1 MASPTLQ
8 PRVPLAPLTTLGV
21 GGPCDQMAE
30 VQSSDLP
37 SVLEQAREQEQAVLL
52 LGGGSNLLVA
62 DAGFRGLV
70 MRLGDKTR
78 SVSAFEDRV
87 QVRVGAGVVWDDLVA
102 WATEQGLGGLECLSG
117 IPGLVGAAPMQN
129 IGAYGQ
135 EVGESLVSVDAVDIQ
150 TGEGRRFSTA
160 ECELGY
166 RTSRFK
172 HRERGQWAVTSVT
185 LALAR
190 GGTPALRY
198 AELARR
204 AAKDLGPS
212 PSVQG
217 VRELVL
223 SIRAS
228 KSMVLDPADANTA
241 SAGSFFTNPVVSG
254 PIADTVRELAHSL
267 GIEGLVPSWP
277 AESGVKLAAG
287 WLIERAGFARGWGI
301 GAAGLSARHTL
312 AIINRGGATAK
323 DVLRVAAT
331 VRRGVR
337 DTFGVSLVPEPV
349 FVGFEAG
356 PDPSHVLDAAE
367 HELEH

>member
-30 VQSSDLP
+30 VPSSDLP
-37 SVLEQAREQEQAVLL
+37 SVLEQARQQEQAVLL

-78 SVSAFEDRV
+78 SVSSVGDRV

-102 WATEQGLGGLECLSG
+102 WATEQGLGGIECLSG

-190 GGTPALRY
+190 GGAPALRY

-204 AAKDLGPS
+204 AAEDLGPS

-228 KSMVLDPADANTA
+228 KSTHMGLGERVTVVEESQEWEQIIHPCRPPLSLDVRTHYEAQTTQMQGTQFLSGFINV
-241 SAGSFFTNPVVSG
+241 GVV
-254 PIADTVRELAHSL
+254 
-267 GIEGLVPSWP
+267 
-277 AESGVKLAAG
+277 
-287 WLIERAGFARGWGI
+287 
-301 GAAGLSARHTL
+301 
-312 AIINRGGATAK
+312 
-323 DVLRVAAT
+323 VA
-331 VRRGVR
+331 
-337 DTFGVSLVPEPV
+337 
-349 FVGFEAG
+349 
-356 PDPSHVLDAAE
+356 
-367 HELEH
+367 